1 MDVGRLVGHGRGESG
16 QAVRVVREEP
26 RGLLASIPARVSVR
40 RDFMIAKDPRART
53 LKTLHQK
60 QCFRDLNYAAGV
72 ICMLNPEYQ
81 DFIPGRLGPAGT
93 EAGPEPWKF

>member
-16 QAVRVVREEP
+16 QAVRVVREKP
-26 RGLLASIPARVSVR
+26 RGLLAWIPAQVSVR
-40 RDFMIAKDPRART
+40 RDFMIAKDPRAIT
-53 LKTLHQK
+53 LKTLRQK
-60 QCFRDLNYAAGV
+60 QMFRDYGSTAG
-72 ICMLNPEYQ
+72 IIRMLNPEYQ